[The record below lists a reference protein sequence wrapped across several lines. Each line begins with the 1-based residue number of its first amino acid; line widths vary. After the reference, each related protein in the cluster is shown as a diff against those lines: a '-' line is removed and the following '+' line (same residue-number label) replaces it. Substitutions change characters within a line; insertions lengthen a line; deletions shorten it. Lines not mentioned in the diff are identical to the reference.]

1 MFVFALQIK
10 TYNSRVVADNTTVQE
25 PVLADLNGR
34 EVTRSSTSSVTDF
47 SSEHFRILL
56 KTVLVSSIEEQTGL
70 I

>member
-10 TYNSRVVADNTTVQE
+10 TYDSRVVADNTTVQE

-47 SSEHFRILL
+47 SSEHFRIL
-56 KTVLVSSIEEQTGL
+56 KK
-70 I
+70 